1 MVQYYRPLQAE
12 IASPTLASAASTVS
26 DTTLVRPVNSSTT
39 AYEVFL
45 ISATLDDSAT
55 MTLTGGETVLIP
67 KESTTKMYAANAAI
81 KLTAVTHP
89 RG

>member
-1 MVQYYRPLQAE
+1 MVQFYRPLQAE

-26 DTTLVRPVNSSTT
+26 DTTLVRAVNSSTT

>member
-26 DTTLVRPVNSSTT
+26 DTTLVRAVNSSTT

-45 ISATLDDSAT
+45 ISATLDDRAT

>member
-26 DTTLVRPVNSSTT
+26 DTTLVRAVNSSTT

-45 ISATLDDSAT
+45 ISATLEDSAT

>member
-1 MVQYYRPLQAE
+1 MKLISEFVE
-12 IASPTLASAASTVS
+12 NDI
-26 DTTLVRPVNSSTT
+26 
-39 AYEVFL
+39 EFL

>member
-26 DTTLVRPVNSSTT
+26 DTTLVRAVNSSTT

-55 MTLTGGETVLIP
+55 MTLTGGTGTVGRAI
-67 KESTTKMYAANAAI
+67 TKNE
-81 KLTAVTHP
+81 
-89 RG
+89 

>member
-26 DTTLVRPVNSSTT
+26 DTTLVRAVNSSTT
-39 AYEVFL
+39 AYEVIL

-67 KESTTKMYAANAAI
+67 KQSTTKMYAANAAI

>member
-26 DTTLVRPVNSSTT
+26 DTTLVRAVNSSTT

-45 ISATLDDSAT
+45 ISAPLDDSAT

>member
-1 MVQYYRPLQAE
+1 MVQYYKPLQAE

-26 DTTLVRPVNSSTT
+26 DCTLVRAVNSSTT
-39 AYEVFL
+39 AYQVVL
-45 ISATLDDSAT
+45 INTALADSAT

-67 KESTTKMYAANAAI
+67 KDSTTQIYAANGAI
-81 KLTAVTHP
+81 KLTSVSHP

>member
-1 MVQYYRPLQAE
+1 MVQYYRPLQSE

-26 DTTLVRPVNSSTT
+26 DTTLVRAVNSSTT
-39 AYEVFL
+39 AYEVIL

-67 KESTTKMYAANAAI
+67 KQSTTKMYAANAAI

>member
-26 DTTLVRPVNSSTT
+26 DTTLVRAVNSSTT

-55 MTLTGGETVLIP
+55 MTWTGGETVLIP